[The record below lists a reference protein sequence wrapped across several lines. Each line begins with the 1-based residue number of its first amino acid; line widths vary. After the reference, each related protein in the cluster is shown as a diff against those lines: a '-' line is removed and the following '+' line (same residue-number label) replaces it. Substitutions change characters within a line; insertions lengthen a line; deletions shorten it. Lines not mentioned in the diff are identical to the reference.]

1 MMPVSAGLDA
11 LVVVVDGHRQRPLG
25 LVLPDDVLLE
35 EVVDLLRLRQFVELQ
50 VRGLRELFLDDLV
63 AEVDALVADVD
74 PGASD
79 ELLDLLLALPAER
92 ALEQVTAL
100 TDSCHLLTSTS
111 GGFQAPGVRCPPV
124 DGADV
129 PCSAPLVGE
138 ALHPATRAGDRTFA
152 DRTCWHRPRR
162 AMTRPA
168 GTAPEPHASRVPRR
182 YGSSARHARTRPVPL
197 RDLSRAA

>member
-1 MMPVSAGLDA
+1 MRRTSACFFFNDTATTEIYTLSLHDA
-11 LVVVVDGHRQRPLG
+11 LPI
-25 LVLPDDVLLE
+25 
-35 EVVDLLRLRQFVELQ
+35 FQ

-100 TDSCHLLTSTS
+100 TDSCHLLTSPS
-111 GGFQAPGVRCPPV
+111 GGFQAPGVS
-124 DGADV
+124 GARLLMV
-129 PCSAPLVGE
+129 LMSRVRPHSGE
-138 ALHPATRAGDRTFA
+138 ALLPAHRAGDRVLA
-152 DRTCWHRPRR
+152 DRTCWPRPRR

-168 GTAPEPHASRVPRR
+168 GAAP
-182 YGSSARHARTRPVPL
+182 
-197 RDLSRAA
+197 

>member
-1 MMPVSAGLDA
+1 MMPVSARLDA

-111 GGFQAPGVRCPPV
+111 GGIPGSWCLRSPPV

-129 PCSAPLVGE
+129 PRSAPL
-138 ALHPATRAGDRTFA
+138 
-152 DRTCWHRPRR
+152 RR
-162 AMTRPA
+162 GSPPGTSGPGIGCSPTVPA
-168 GTAPEPHASRVPRR
+168 GP
-182 YGSSARHARTRPVPL
+182 
-197 RDLSRAA
+197 

>member
-1 MMPVSAGLDA
+1 MRRTSACFFFNDTATTEIYTLSLHDA
-11 LVVVVDGHRQRPLG
+11 LPI
-25 LVLPDDVLLE
+25 
-35 EVVDLLRLRQFVELQ
+35 FQ

-111 GGFQAPGVRCPPV
+111 GGFPAPGVS
-124 DGADV
+124 GARLLMV
-129 PCSAPLVGE
+129 LMSRALGPTPARLSSRHVGPGIGCSPTV
-138 ALHPATRAGDRTFA
+138 
-152 DRTCWHRPRR
+152 
-162 AMTRPA
+162 PA
-168 GTAPEPHASRVPRR
+168 GPDP
-182 YGSSARHARTRPVPL
+182 
-197 RDLSRAA
+197 